1 MDKQSTS
8 LRKRQQISRAN
19 RMMFLWIAGVSAVV
33 GVALVLGVFLV
44 QRILFGE
51 KVIAEKNKT
60 VSILQKNLKNVDTLR
75 DNIRVLNTNEALS
88 STKLKDSDTPIQSVL
103 DALPAD
109 ANPTAL
115 ASSLQTRLLTGV
127 PGITIETINVD
138 STGGTAGGTVAAPVP
153 TVGSVTSNQIGFNFS
168 VSTSSTSYDSLRQ
181 VLEQIERSIR
191 PFNIT
196 SVDIEGQGTKVVLT
210 ATGVSYYEP
219 AQTIQLSQKV
229 VKP

>member
-1 MDKQSTS
+1 MEKQSAS

-19 RMMFLWIAGVSAVV
+19 RMMFLWIAGVSVVV
-33 GVALVLGVFLV
+33 GVSIVLAVFLA

-60 VSILQKNLKNVDTLR
+60 VSVLQKNLDNVNALR
-75 DNIRVLNTNEALS
+75 DNIRVLNTNDALA
-88 STKLKDSDTPIQSVL
+88 STKLNNSDTPVQSVL

-115 ASSLQTRLLTGV
+115 ASSLQTKLLTGV

-138 STGGTAGGTVAAPVP
+138 SANTTTPAPTNTLP
-153 TVGSVTSNQIGFNFS
+153 TVSSLTSNQIGFNFS
-168 VSTSSTSYDSLRQ
+168 VSTSSTSYDALRQ
-181 VLEQIERSIR
+181 VLEKIEKSIR

-196 SVDIEGQGTKVVLT
+196 SVDIEGQGTKVVLS
-210 ATGVSYYEP
+210 AIGMSYYEP
-219 AQTIQLSQKV
+219 AQTIQLTQKV